1 MSQSPD
7 VGRLCD
13 LLARLVAIDT
23 QNPPG
28 RELEAAELLTGELAA
43 AGLASET
50 RALGPGRANAVARFS
65 NCAGPTLVLNSHID
79 TVPIGSGWTMDPF
92 RLTERNGRLY
102 GRGACDAK
110 GSIAAMTEA
119 ARLLIADA
127 SSWRGTLLLAFVSD
141 EEIDGTGSKA
151 LVANGPP
158 IDAVVIGEPT
168 DNRVM
173 AAHKGCLRP
182 LIRVTG
188 KTAHSSR
195 PELGINAILGAGR
208 LLDRLTRYDRDLR
221 ARSHPLVGEA
231 TLTVTRIQGGIAD
244 NVVPDECE
252 LVVDRRLLPGEEAD
266 AALAELRHVVRNEP
280 DISAD
285 IIKVRTV
292 SGSAETALDSPI
304 VRHGLA
310 AASAH
315 GVAARQAEGFTGG
328 CDLVHFRAASAD
340 GIILGPGSLAMAH
353 QPDEYVPRAELAQ
366 AALIY
371 RDLALKLLR
380 A

>member
-1 MSQSPD
+1 MSASPD
-7 VGRLCD
+7 LGRLCN
-13 LLARLVAIDT
+13 LLARLVAINT

-28 RELEAAELLTGELAA
+28 REIEAATVLTGELSA
-43 AGLASET
+43 AGFAAET
-50 RALGPGRANAVARFS
+50 RELGPGRANAIARFS
-65 NCAGPTLVLNSHID
+65 NGAGPTLVLNSHID
-79 TVPIGSGWTMDPF
+79 TVPVGSGWSLDPF
-92 RLTERNGRLY
+92 RLTERDGRLY

-110 GSIAAMTEA
+110 GSIAAMVEA

-127 SSWRGTLLLAFVSD
+127 RSWRGTLVLAFVSD

-151 LVANGPP
+151 LVAEGTA

-182 LIRVTG
+182 VIRVTG

-195 PELGINAILGAGR
+195 PELGINAIVGAGR
-208 LLDRLTRYDRDLR
+208 LLERLTRHDRELR

-231 TLTVTRIQGGIAD
+231 TLTVTRIHGGIAD
-244 NVVPDECE
+244 NVVPDQCD
-252 LVVDRRLLPGEEAD
+252 LVVDRRLLPGEDAD
-266 AALAELRHVVRNEP
+266 VALAELRIVVRGEP
-280 DISAD
+280 EINAD
-285 IIKVRTV
+285 VLKVRTV
-292 SGSAETALDSPI
+292 SGSAETALDSAI

-310 AASAH
+310 AAMTH

-328 CDLVHFRAASAD
+328 CDLVHFRAANAE

-353 QPDEYVPRAELAQ
+353 QPDEYVPRDELSQ

>member
-1 MSQSPD
+1 MSQLPD
-7 VGRLCD
+7 LRRLCD

-28 RELEAAELLTGELAA
+28 RELEAATFLTGELAA
-43 AGLASET
+43 AGFAAAT
-50 RALGPGRANAVARFS
+50 RELGPGRANTVARFS
-65 NCAGPTLVLNSHID
+65 NGTGPTLVLNSHID
-79 TVPIGSGWTMDPF
+79 TVPIGSGWTTDPF
-92 RLTERNGRLY
+92 RLTERDGRLY

-110 GSIAAMTEA
+110 GSIAAMVEA
-119 ARLLIADA
+119 AHLLIADMRG
-127 SSWRGTLLLAFVSD
+127 WRGTLLLAFVSD

-151 LVANGPP
+151 LVADGPP
-158 IDAVVIGEPT
+158 VDAVVIGEPT

-195 PELGINAILGAGR
+195 PELGVNAILGAGQ
-208 LLDRLTRYDRDLR
+208 LLERLTRYDRDLR
-221 ARSHPLVGEA
+221 TRSHPLVGEA
-231 TLTVTRIQGGIAD
+231 TLTVTRVHGGIAD
-244 NVVPDECE
+244 NVVPDQCD
-252 LVVDRRLLPGEEAD
+252 LVVDRRLLPGEDAD
-266 AALAELRHVVRNEP
+266 TALAELRDVVRGEP
-280 DISAD
+280 NIDAD
-285 IIKVRTV
+285 IVKVRTV
-292 SGSAETALDSPI
+292 SGSAETAVHSPI
-304 VRHGLA
+304 VQHGLA
-310 AASAH
+310 AASTH
-315 GVAARQAEGFTGG
+315 GVPARQAEGFTGG

-340 GIILGPGSLAMAH
+340 GIILGPGSLALAH

-371 RDLALKLLR
+371 RDLALKLLP